1 MRTASTAIEA
11 GLAQS
16 GTTAPVLAGLPAE
29 LLRERASFVTLTV
42 GPELRGCCGTIE
54 ACRPLAV
61 DAWRN
66 ARASAFDDPRFPPLA
81 RREWAGVAVEV
92 SVLSPLE
99 RITAGSEAAL
109 VRQLIPGEDG
119 LLMAWRGTRV
129 TFLPK
134 VWLQIDDPREIVLRL
149 KRKAGWLNDT
159 GATEI
164 YTLPLR
170 DARFIAELP

>member
-54 ACRPLAV
+54 ACRPLAADV
-61 DAWRN
+61 WRN

-119 LLMAWRGTRV
+119 LLMAWRGTRA

-134 VWLQIDDPREIVLRL
+134 VWLQIDDPREFVLRL
-149 KRKAGWLNDT
+149 KRKAGWPDRFW
-159 GATEI
+159 ATDLETWR
-164 YTLPLR
+164 YR
-170 DARFIAELP
+170 AEQVSAELP

>member
-134 VWLQIDDPREIVLRL
+134 VWLQIDDPREFVLRL
-149 KRKAGWLNDT
+149 KRKAGWPDRFW
-159 GATEI
+159 ATDLETWR
-164 YTLPLR
+164 YR
-170 DARFIAELP
+170 AEQVSAELP